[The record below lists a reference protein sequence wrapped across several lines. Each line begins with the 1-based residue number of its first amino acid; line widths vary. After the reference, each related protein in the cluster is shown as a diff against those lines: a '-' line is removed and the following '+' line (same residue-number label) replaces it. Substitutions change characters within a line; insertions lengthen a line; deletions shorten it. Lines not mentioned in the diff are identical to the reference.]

1 MVRGDPVC
9 RKEDCSQYDIGLVFK
24 EISAYSDQDKLKFIE
39 NVWKPGEHFDF
50 PVSVECSNSKRHFV
64 WGWLK
69 RFPWLAYSKFLD
81 GAFCLPCVLFGVQ
94 CGRNSNKLDK
104 LYKTPLTLWT
114 SAMSRF
120 TKHASGKCEMHTFS
134 VLAMDNFVRNMTRE
148 SVPIDQQINNLLQQQ
163 ITRNREILK
172 SLFKTIIFCG
182 RNNIALRGPRDDD
195 PQNASLSGNFQA
207 LLEFRIDSGDQTLQ
221 HHLRTAPRNA
231 TYISKTIQ
239 NEMITTVGA
248 VIVNN
253 LSQEIRDSKYF
264 SIMSDEAADISNK
277 ENLSVVI
284 RFLDST
290 KTVREEF
297 VGFYL
302 CEDGTTGAAI
312 KDLIL
317 GAVVDLGLSMDDCRG
332 QCYDGAGN
340 MSGRLNGASSLIRA
354 EHDKTIYVHCMNH
367 RLNLCIADTC
377 QLPLVRN
384 MMDVVRK
391 LSEFFDNSPKRQ
403 QHLINKIRLLM
414 PAANHFVLVN
424 VCRTRWIE
432 RIDGMDR
439 IVELLHP
446 VVATL
451 EDISVNRNGPNDGS
465 NWNQNS
471 RNDAQALINAI
482 TFPFIITVVI
492 VRHILDLTR
501 PLTLRLQKKAMD
513 LLKAKEEI
521 VLLKAAL
528 RGMQTDLNT
537 RHHALYEEAVTLARR
552 VSVEPSM
559 PRIIQRQVYRNNAPA
574 PTPEDYYRI
583 NLTTDFLNH
592 ALMQLD
598 NRFEDDV
605 FVCYKGFS
613 VIASILLATDPIW
626 KDNVREFCDHYRQDI
641 PNQAGLPAELLL
653 WERMWKEKRDRMED
667 IPDSIGATLEQID
680 KDAYV
685 NIYTM
690 LQILITIP
698 FSSASCERSISALRN
713 LKTYLRNTM
722 VQDRLNGL
730 ALMHAHREM
739 ELDLEKIV
747 DLFANLHP
755 RRMRMENILNE

>member
-1 MVRGDPVC
+1 
-9 RKEDCSQYDIGLVFK
+9 
-24 EISAYSDQDKLKFIE
+24 
-39 NVWKPGEHFDF
+39 
-50 PVSVECSNSKRHFV
+50 
-64 WGWLK
+64 
-69 RFPWLAYSKFLD
+69 
-81 GAFCLPCVLFGVQ
+81 
-94 CGRNSNKLDK
+94 
-104 LYKTPLTLWT
+104 
-114 SAMSRF
+114 
-120 TKHASGKCEMHTFS
+120 
-134 VLAMDNFVRNMTRE
+134 
-148 SVPIDQQINNLLQQQ
+148 
-163 ITRNREILK
+163 
-172 SLFKTIIFCG
+172 
-182 RNNIALRGPRDDD
+182 
-195 PQNASLSGNFQA
+195 
-207 LLEFRIDSGDQTLQ
+207 
-221 HHLRTAPRNA
+221 
-231 TYISKTIQ
+231 
-239 NEMITTVGA
+239 MITTVGA
-248 VIVNN
+248 IIVNN
-253 LSQEIRDSKYF
+253 LSQEMRDSKYF

-312 KDLIL
+312 KDLII
-317 GAVVDLGLSMDDCRG
+317 GAVADLGLSMDDCRG

-354 EHDKTIYVHCMNH
+354 EHDKAIYVHCMNH
-367 RLNLCIADTC
+367 RLNLCVADTC

-391 LSEFFDNSPKRQ
+391 IPEFFDNSPKRQ
-403 QHLINKIRLLM
+403 QHLISKIRLLM

-432 RIDGMDR
+432 RTDGMDR

-451 EDISVNRNGPNDGS
+451 EDISMNRNAPSDG

-482 TFPFIITVVI
+482 TFSFIITVVI

-501 PLTLRLQKKAMD
+501 PLTVRLQKKAMD
-513 LLKAKEEI
+513 FLKAREELLLLKS
-521 VLLKAAL
+521 AL

-552 VSVEPSM
+552 VSVQPSM
-559 PRIIQRQVYRNNAPA
+559 PRIIQRQVYRNNAPGL
-574 PTPEDYYRI
+574 TPEDYYRI

-592 ALMQLD
+592 VLMQLD
-598 NRFEDDV
+598 SRFEDDV

-613 VIASILLATDPIW
+613 VIPSILLATDPIW

-641 PNQAGLPAELLL
+641 RNYAGLPAELLL
-653 WERMWKEKRDRMED
+653 WERMWKEKKDRRED

-698 FSSASCERSISALRN
+698 ISSASCERSISTLRN

>member
-9 RKEDCSQYDIGLVFK
+9 RKEDCSQYDVGLVFK
-24 EISAYSDQDKLKFIE
+24 EISSYSDQDKLKFIE
-39 NVWKPGEHFDF
+39 NVWKPGEQFDF
-50 PVSVECSNSKRHFV
+50 PASVECSNSNCHFV
-64 WGWLK
+64 WCWLK
-69 RFPWLAYSKFLD
+69 RFPWLAYSKYLD
-81 GAFCLPCVLFGVQ
+81 GAFCLPCVFFGVQ
-94 CGRNSNKLDK
+94 CGRNTNKLDK
-104 LYKTPLTLWT
+104 LYKSPLTLWT
-114 SAMSRF
+114 SAISRF
-120 TKHASGKCEMHTFS
+120 TKHASGKCEMHNFP
-134 VLAMDNFVRNMTRE
+134 VIAMENFLRNMRRE
-148 SVPIDQQINNLLQQQ
+148 ALLIDQQINNLLQQQ
-163 ITRNREILK
+163 INRNREFLK

-182 RNNIALRGPRDDD
+182 KNNIALRGRRDDD

-207 LLEFRIDSGDQTLQ
+207 LLEFRIDSCDQTLQ
-221 HHLRTAPRNA
+221 HHLETAPRNA

-248 VIVNN
+248 IIVNN

-277 ENLSVVI
+277 ENISVVI

-290 KTVREEF
+290 KTVTEEF

-312 KDLIL
+312 KDLII
-317 GAVVDLGLSMDDCRG
+317 GAVADLGLSMDDCRG

-354 EHDKTIYVHCMNH
+354 EHDKAIYVHCMNH
-367 RLNLCIADTC
+367 RLNLCVADTC

-391 LSEFFDNSPKRQ
+391 LSEFFNNSPKRQ
-403 QHLINKIRLLM
+403 QHLISKIRVLM
-414 PAANHFVLVN
+414 PAANHFILVN

-451 EDISVNRNGPNDGS
+451 EDISMNRNAPSHGS
-465 NWNQNS
+465 WNKKS
-471 RNDAQALINAI
+471 RNDAQALINAV
-482 TFPFIITVVI
+482 TFSFILTLVI

-501 PLTLRLQKKAMD
+501 PLTVRLQKKAMD

-521 VLLKAAL
+521 VLLKSAL
-528 RGMQTDLNT
+528 TDMQTDIDT
-537 RHHALYEEAVTLARR
+537 RHHALYEEAVTLGRR
-552 VSVEPSM
+552 LSIQPSM
-559 PRIIQRQVYRNNAPA
+559 PRILQRQVHRNNAPA

-583 NLTTDFLNH
+583 NLTTDFLTH
-592 ALMQLD
+592 ALVQLD
-598 NRFEDDV
+598 SRFEDDV

-613 VIASILLATDPIW
+613 VIPSILLATDPIW
-626 KDNVREFCDHYRQDI
+626 KDNVREFCNHYRQDI
-641 PNQAGLPAELLL
+641 PNYAGLPAELLL
-653 WERMWKEKRDRMED
+653 WERMWKGKNDRKED
-667 IPDSIGATLEQID
+667 IPDSIDATLEQID
-680 KDAYV
+680 NGAYV
-685 NIYTM
+685 NIYTI

-698 FSSASCERSISALRN
+698 ISSASCERSISTLRN

-739 ELDLEKIV
+739 ELDLEQII

>member
-24 EISAYSDQDKLKFIE
+24 EISSYSDQDKLKFIE
-39 NVWKPGEHFDF
+39 NVWKPGELFDF

-81 GAFCLPCVLFGVQ
+81 GAFCLPCVFFGVQ

-120 TKHASGKCEMHTFS
+120 TKHASGKCEMHNFS
-134 VLAMDNFVRNMTRE
+134 VIAMDNFLRNMTRE
-148 SVPIDQQINNLLQQQ
+148 SLPIDQQINSLLQQQ
-163 ITRNREILK
+163 IKRNREILK

-221 HHLRTAPRNA
+221 HHLKTAPRNA

-239 NEMITTVGA
+239 NVMIKTVGA
-248 VIVNN
+248 IIVNN
-253 LSQEIRDSKYF
+253 LSQEIRESKYF

-277 ENLSVVI
+277 ENLSMVI

-302 CEDGTTGAAI
+302 CEDETTGAAI
-312 KDLIL
+312 KDLII
-317 GAVVDLGLSMDDCRG
+317 GAVADLRLSMDDCRG

-354 EHDKTIYVHCMNH
+354 EHDKAIYVHCMNH
-367 RLNLCIADTC
+367 RLNLCVADTC

-403 QHLINKIRLLM
+403 QHLISKIRVLM

-424 VCRTRWIE
+424 MCRTRWIE

-439 IVELLHP
+439 IVELLHL

-451 EDISVNRNGPNDGS
+451 EDISMNRNSPGDGS

-482 TFPFIITVVI
+482 TFSFIITVVI

-501 PLTLRLQKKAMD
+501 PLTVRLQKKEMD

-521 VLLKAAL
+521 LLLKSAL

-552 VSVEPSM
+552 VSVQPSM

-598 NRFEDDV
+598 SRFEDDV

-613 VIASILLATDPIW
+613 VIPSILLATDPIW

-641 PNQAGLPAELLL
+641 PNYAGLPAELLL
-653 WERMWKEKRDRMED
+653 RERMWKEKKDRRED
-667 IPDSIGATLEQID
+667 VPDSIGATLEQID

-698 FSSASCERSISALRN
+698 ISSASCERSISTLRN

-730 ALMHAHREM
+730 ALMQAHREM

>member
-9 RKEDCSQYDIGLVFK
+9 GKEDCSQYDIGVVFT
-24 EISAYSDQDKLKFIE
+24 EISSYSDQDKFKFIE
-39 NVWKPGEHFDF
+39 NVWKPGELFDF
-50 PVSVECSNSKRHFV
+50 PASVECSNSHRHFV
-64 WGWLK
+64 WSWLK
-69 RFPWLAYSKFLD
+69 RFPWLAYSKYLD

-94 CGRNSNKLDK
+94 CGRNTNKLDK
-104 LYKTPLTLWT
+104 LYKSPLTLWT
-114 SAMSRF
+114 SAISRF
-120 TKHASGKCEMHTFS
+120 TKHASGKCEMHN
-134 VLAMDNFVRNMTRE
+134 LAVIAMENFLRNMRRE
-148 SVPIDQQINNLLQQQ
+148 AVPIDQQINNLLRQR
-163 ITRNREILK
+163 INRNREILK

-182 RNNIALRGPRDDD
+182 KNNIALRGRRDDD

-221 HHLRTAPRNA
+221 HHLETAPRNA

-248 VIVNN
+248 IILNN
-253 LSQEIRDSKYF
+253 LSQEIKDSKYF
-264 SIMSDEAADISNK
+264 SVMSDEAADISNK

-312 KDLIL
+312 KDLIID
-317 GAVVDLGLSMDDCRG
+317 AVADLGLSMDDCRG

-354 EHDKTIYVHCMNH
+354 EHDKAIYVHCMNH
-367 RLNLCIADTC
+367 RLNLCVADTC

-403 QHLINKIRLLM
+403 QHLISKIRVFM

-446 VVATL
+446 VVAAL
-451 EDISVNRNGPNDGS
+451 EDISMNRNAPSNG

-471 RNDAQALINAI
+471 RNDSQALINAI
-482 TFPFIITVVI
+482 TFSFIVTLVI

-501 PLTLRLQKKAMD
+501 PLTVRLQKKAMD

-521 VLLKAAL
+521 VLLKSAL
-528 RGMQTDLNT
+528 TDMQTNIDM
-537 RHHALYEEAVTLARR
+537 RHHTLNEEAVTLARR
-552 VSVEPSM
+552 VSVQPSM
-559 PRIIQRQVYRNNAPA
+559 PRITQRQVHRSNAPA

-592 ALMQLD
+592 ALMQLET
-598 NRFEDDV
+598 RFEDAV

-613 VIASILLATDPIW
+613 VIPSILLATDPIW
-626 KDNVREFCDHYRQDI
+626 KDNVREFCNHYRQDI
-641 PNQAGLPAELLL
+641 PNYAGLPAELLV
-653 WERMWKEKRDRMED
+653 WERMWKGKNDRRED
-667 IPDSIGATLEQID
+667 IPDSIDATLEQID
-680 KDAYV
+680 KVAYV
-685 NIYTM
+685 NIYTI

-698 FSSASCERSISALRN
+698 ISSASCERSISTLRN

-730 ALMHAHREM
+730 ALMHAHRGM
-739 ELDLEKIV
+739 ELDLEQII

-755 RRMRMENILNE
+755 RRMRMENIVNE

>member
-24 EISAYSDQDKLKFIE
+24 EISSYSDQDKLKFIE
-39 NVWKPGEHFDF
+39 NVWKPGELFDF

-114 SAMSRF
+114 SAISRF
-120 TKHASGKCEMHTFS
+120 TKHASGKCEMHNFS
-134 VLAMDNFVRNMTRE
+134 VIAMDNFLRNTRRE
-148 SVPIDQQINNLLQQQ
+148 SVPIDQQINNLLQEQ
-163 ITRNREILK
+163 IKRNREILK

-221 HHLRTAPRNA
+221 HHLKTAPRNA
-231 TYISKTIQ
+231 TYVSKTIQ

-248 VIVNN
+248 IIVNN

-312 KDLIL
+312 KDLII
-317 GAVVDLGLSMDDCRG
+317 GAVADLGLSMDDCRG
-332 QCYDGAGN
+332 QCYDGADN

-354 EHDKTIYVHCMNH
+354 EHDKAIYVHCMNH
-367 RLNLCIADTC
+367 RLNLCVADTC

-391 LSEFFDNSPKRQ
+391 ISEFFDDSPKRQ
-403 QHLINKIRLLM
+403 QHLISKIRLLM
-414 PAANHFVLVN
+414 PVANHFVLVN

-432 RIDGMDR
+432 HIDGMDR

-446 VVATL
+446 VMATL
-451 EDISVNRNGPNDGS
+451 EDISMNRNAPSDG

-482 TFPFIITVVI
+482 TFSFIITVVI

-501 PLTLRLQKKAMD
+501 PLTVRLQKKAMD
-513 LLKAKEEI
+513 LLKAREE
-521 VLLKAAL
+521 VLLLKSAL

-537 RHHALYEEAVTLARR
+537 RHHALYEETVTLARL
-552 VSVEPSM
+552 VSVQPSM

-592 ALMQLD
+592 VLMQLD
-598 NRFEDDV
+598 SRFEDDV

-613 VIASILLATDPIW
+613 VIPSILLATDPVW

-641 PNQAGLPAELLL
+641 PNYAGLPAELLL
-653 WERMWKEKRDRMED
+653 WERMWKEKKDRRED
-667 IPDSIGATLEQID
+667 IPDNISATLEQID

-698 FSSASCERSISALRN
+698 ISSASCERSISTLRN
-713 LKTYLRNTM
+713 LKTYLRNSM

-739 ELDLEKIV
+739 ELDLEKVV

>member
-1 MVRGDPVC
+1 MR
-9 RKEDCSQYDIGLVFK
+9 
-24 EISAYSDQDKLKFIE
+24 
-39 NVWKPGEHFDF
+39 
-50 PVSVECSNSKRHFV
+50 
-64 WGWLK
+64 
-69 RFPWLAYSKFLD
+69 
-81 GAFCLPCVLFGVQ
+81 
-94 CGRNSNKLDK
+94 
-104 LYKTPLTLWT
+104 
-114 SAMSRF
+114 
-120 TKHASGKCEMHTFS
+120 
-134 VLAMDNFVRNMTRE
+134 RE
-148 SVPIDQQINNLLQQQ
+148 TVPIDQQINNLLQQQ
-163 ITRNREILK
+163 INRNREILK

-182 RNNIALRGPRDDD
+182 KNNIALRGTRDDD
-195 PQNASLSGNFQA
+195 PRNPSLSGNFQA
-207 LLEFRIDSGDQTLQ
+207 LLEVRIDSGDQTLK
-221 HHLRTAPRNA
+221 HHLETAPRNA
-231 TYISKTIQ
+231 TYVSKTIQ

-248 VIVNN
+248 IIVNN

-290 KTVREEF
+290 KEVREEF

-312 KDLIL
+312 KDLIT
-317 GAVVDLGLSMDDCRG
+317 GAVADLGLSMDDCRG

-354 EHDKTIYVHCMNH
+354 EHDKAIYVHCMNH
-367 RLNLCIADTC
+367 RLNLCVADTC

-384 MMDVVRK
+384 MMDISRK
-391 LSEFFDNSPKRQ
+391 LSEFFDNSPKRK
-403 QHLINKIRLLM
+403 QHLSSKVRALM

-451 EDISVNRNGPNDGS
+451 EDISMNRNAPSHG

-471 RNDAQALINAI
+471 RNDAQALINAM
-482 TFPFIITVVI
+482 TFSFIVTPFI

-501 PLTLRLQKKAMD
+501 PLTVRLQKKAMD

-521 VLLKAAL
+521 ALLKSAL
-528 RGMQTDLNT
+528 TDMQTDIDT
-537 RHHALYEEAVTLARR
+537 RHHALYKEAVTLARH
-552 VSVEPSM
+552 VSVQPSM
-559 PRIIQRQVYRNNAPA
+559 PRIIQRQVHRNNAPA

-583 NLTTDFLNH
+583 NLTTEFLNH
-592 ALMQLD
+592 TLAQLD
-598 NRFEDDV
+598 SRFEDDV

-613 VIASILLATDPIW
+613 VIPSILLATDPIW
-626 KDNVREFCDHYRQDI
+626 KDNVREFCNHYRQDI
-641 PNQAGLPAELLL
+641 PNYAGLPAELLL
-653 WERMWKEKRDRMED
+653 WERIWKGKNDRGED
-667 IPDSIGATLEQID
+667 IPDSIDATLEQID

-685 NIYTM
+685 NIYTI

-698 FSSASCERSISALRN
+698 ISSASCERSISTLRN
-713 LKTYLRNTM
+713 LKTYLRSTM

-730 ALMHAHREM
+730 ALMHAHRET
-739 ELDLEKIV
+739 ELDLEQII
-747 DLFANLHP
+747 DLFPNLHP
-755 RRMRMENILNE
+755 TRMRMENILNE

>member
-1 MVRGDPVC
+1 
-9 RKEDCSQYDIGLVFK
+9 
-24 EISAYSDQDKLKFIE
+24 
-39 NVWKPGEHFDF
+39 
-50 PVSVECSNSKRHFV
+50 
-64 WGWLK
+64 
-69 RFPWLAYSKFLD
+69 
-81 GAFCLPCVLFGVQ
+81 
-94 CGRNSNKLDK
+94 
-104 LYKTPLTLWT
+104 
-114 SAMSRF
+114 MSRF
-120 TKHASGKCEMHTFS
+120 TKHASGKCEMHNFA
-134 VLAMDNFVRNMTRE
+134 VIAMENFLRNMTRE

-163 ITRNREILK
+163 IKRNREILK

-182 RNNIALRGPRDDD
+182 KNNIALRGPRDDD
-195 PQNASLSGNFQA
+195 PQNTSLSGNFQA

-221 HHLRTAPRNA
+221 HHLETAPRNA

-248 VIVNN
+248 IIVNN

-284 RFLDST
+284 RFLDSS

-312 KDLIL
+312 KDLII
-317 GAVVDLGLSMDDCRG
+317 GAVADLGLSMDDCRG

-354 EHDKTIYVHCMNH
+354 EHDKAIYVHCMNH
-367 RLNLCIADTC
+367 RLNLCVADTC

-403 QHLINKIRLLM
+403 QHLISKIRVLM

-451 EDISVNRNGPNDGS
+451 EDISMNRNAPSNG

-482 TFPFIITVVI
+482 TFSFIVTLVI

-501 PLTLRLQKKAMD
+501 PLTVRLQKKAMD

-528 RGMQTDLNT
+528 RGMQRDLNT
-537 RHHALYEEAVTLARR
+537 RHHALYEEAVALARN
-552 VSVEPSM
+552 VSVQPSM
-559 PRIIQRQVYRNNAPA
+559 PRIIQRQVHRNNAPA

-592 ALMQLD
+592 ALVQLD
-598 NRFEDDV
+598 SRFEDDV
-605 FVCYKGFS
+605 FECYKGFS
-613 VIASILLATDPIW
+613 VIPSILLATNPVW
-626 KDNVREFCDHYRQDI
+626 KDNVWEFCNHYRQDI
-641 PNQAGLPAELLL
+641 PNYAGLPAELLL
-653 WERMWKEKRDRMED
+653 WERMWKGKKDRRED
-667 IPDSIGATLEQID
+667 IPDSIDATLEQID

-685 NIYTM
+685 NIYTI

-698 FSSASCERSISALRN
+698 ISSASCERSISTLRN

-722 VQDRLNGL
+722 AQDRLNGL
-730 ALMHAHREM
+730 ALMHAHRDM
-739 ELDLEKIV
+739 ELDLEKVI